1 MMKLSKKV
9 MGITLAGSLAIG
21 SLGFGSGNEK
31 VEAKKD
37 PQQAKNV
44 IVLVM
49 DGVSSSTTTLAR
61 WYKGEPLAM
70 DEILSGGVR
79 TYSAESA
86 ITDSAPA
93 ATALATGN
101 KSNDKLVGV
110 LPETVTSPGVDPSLA
125 DNPLKP
131 VANVLEGAKTSKK
144 ATGIISTSEIQHA
157 TPAGFSAHAT
167 HRSQYDNIA
176 EQQVYQGM
184 DVVLG
189 GGKDSFTTGSAKNNR
204 KDGEDL
210 TKVIE
215 SKDYD
220 FVDTRDE
227 LLKSKSSK
235 LWGSFAPAELAYDL
249 DRPQTK
255 PNEPTLAEMTKKG
268 ISTLSKDKDGFFL
281 FVEGS
286 KPDWAA
292 HANDP
297 VGMISDVLS
306 YDAAVKEALDYA
318 KKDKNTMVI
327 AVSDHGNSG
336 ISIGNQNTSKSYPST
351 PVSAYVDPLKKAEM
365 TLEGALKQL
374 KPDKSNAL
382 EVAALYGIDNPSA
395 EERKAIEE
403 SSDLGKTLVQLLA
416 ARANIGFTTGGH
428 TGEDLFM
435 YSYGP
440 GKPEGLVQ
448 NTDIANSIAG
458 AFGFDLKKLDKQL
471 FVDAEKAFKGIGA
484 KVSIDSSDSQNPVL
498 VVKKGKK
505 EAKLPV
511 NKNIVTMNG
520 KDRELNSVTVQS
532 NGKFYVS
539 KEAVELVRKGR

>member
-1 MMKLSKKV
+1 MKLSKKV

-21 SLGFGSGNEK
+21 SLGFGSSDEK

-70 DEILSGGVR
+70 DGILTGGVR

-93 ATALATGN
+93 GTALATGN

-235 LWGSFAPAELAYDL
+235 LWGAFAPAELAYDL

-297 VGMISDVLS
+297 VGMISDVLA

-382 EVAALYGIDNPSA
+382 EVAALYGIDHPSA

-428 TGEDLFM
+428 TGEDLFL

-448 NTDIANSIAG
+448 NTDIAHTVAG
-458 AFGFDLKKLDKQL
+458 ALGFDLKKLDKQL
-471 FVDAEKAFKGIGA
+471 FVDAEKAFKEIGA

-498 VVKKGKK
+498 VVKKDKK

-511 NKNIVTMNG
+511 NKNIVTVNG

-539 KEAVELVRKGR
+539 KEAVELVKKGR

>member
-21 SLGFGSGNEK
+21 SLGFGSSDEK

-70 DEILSGGVR
+70 DGILTGGVR

-93 ATALATGN
+93 GTALATGN

-235 LWGSFAPAELAYDL
+235 LWGAFAPAELAYDL

-297 VGMISDVLS
+297 VGMISDVLA

-382 EVAALYGIDNPSA
+382 EVAALYGIDHPSA

-428 TGEDLFM
+428 TGEDLFL

-448 NTDIANSIAG
+448 NTDIAHTVAG
-458 AFGFDLKKLDKQL
+458 ALGFDLKKLDKQL
-471 FVDAEKAFKGIGA
+471 FVDAEKAFKEIGA

-498 VVKKGKK
+498 VVKKDKK

-511 NKNIVTMNG
+511 NKNIVTVNG

-539 KEAVELVRKGR
+539 KEAVELVKKGR

>member
-1 MMKLSKKV
+1 MSLSKKAI
-9 MGITLAGSLAIG
+9 GITLASSLAIG
-21 SLGFGSGNEK
+21 SLGFGNVKEK
-31 VEAKKD
+31 VEARKD
-37 PQQAKNV
+37 PKQAKNV

-61 WYKGEPLAM
+61 WYKGEPLAL
-70 DEILSGGVR
+70 DEIVSGGVR

-110 LPETVTSPGVDPSLA
+110 LPEQVATPGVDPSLA
-125 DNPLKP
+125 DNPYKP
-131 VANVLEGAKTSKK
+131 VANVLEGAKTKGK

-167 HRSQYDNIA
+167 HRTQYDNIA

-189 GGKDSFTTGSAKNNR
+189 GGKDSFTTGSAENNR

-210 TKVIE
+210 LKVIE
-215 SKDYD
+215 SKNYD

-227 LLKSKSSK
+227 LLDSESRK

-249 DRPQTK
+249 DRAQTK
-255 PNEPTLAEMTKKG
+255 PEEPTLAEMTKKG

-297 VGMISDVLS
+297 IGMISDTLAF
-306 YDAAVKEALDYA
+306 DNAVKEALAYA

-327 AVSDHGNSG
+327 AVADHGNSG

-351 PVSAYVDPLKKAEM
+351 PVSAYIDPLKKAEM

-382 EVAALYGIDNPSA
+382 EVAALYGIDNPSE

-403 SSDLGKTLVQLLA
+403 SPDLGKTLVQLLA

-440 GKPEGLVQ
+440 GKPEGLIE
-448 NTDIANSIAG
+448 NTDVAKTVAK
-458 AFGFDLKKLDKQL
+458 ALGFDLKKLDKQM
-471 FVDAEKAFKGIGA
+471 FVDAEKAFQSISA
-484 KVSIDSSDSQNPVL
+484 KVSIDSSDKENPVL
-498 VVKKGKK
+498 VVTKGKK
-505 EAKLPV
+505 VTKFPV
-511 NKNIVTMNG
+511 NKNIAISNG
-520 KDRELNSVTVQS
+520 KKKELKSVTVQT

-539 KEAVELVRKGR
+539 KEAVELVK